1 MSASTWITFLIASII
16 LCVSPGPGAL
26 SSMSSGMRYG
36 WARGM
41 WNVLGMQT
49 ATTVN
54 ITIIAL
60 GLGAILVSSTTAF
73 EILKWCG
80 VLYLVYLGIM
90 KWRETPLAFDARVAA
105 NTAPGDGAAWGIF
118 TTGFL
123 VNLTNPKGLIFL
135 LAVLPQF
142 IDPAK
147 PQALQYVILTA
158 TLVSVDL
165 IVMGCYTG
173 LAAKVLRLLK
183 DPRHIRWTNRFLGS
197 LFVGAGA
204 ALAAFKRAG

>member
-1 MSASTWITFLIASII
+1 MALSVWVAFLAATIV

-36 WARGM
+36 WSRGM
-41 WNVLGMQT
+41 WNVLGMQA
-49 ATTVN
+49 ATLLN
-54 ITIIAL
+54 ITVIAL
-60 GLGAILVSSTTAF
+60 GLGAILLASKTAF

-80 VLYLVYLGIM
+80 ALYLVYLGIM
-90 KWRETPLAFDARVAA
+90 KWREQALPFDAQAA
-105 NTAPGDGAAWGIF
+105 AAADHSDGTAKGVFMQGL
-118 TTGFL
+118 L
-123 VNLTNPKGLIFL
+123 VNLTNPKGLVFL

-142 IDPAK
+142 VDPHQ
-147 PQALQYVILTA
+147 PQALQYVILAA
-158 TLVSVDL
+158 TLVTVDL

-183 DPRHIRWTNRFLGS
+183 DPGHIRWTNRVVGS

-204 ALAAFKRAG
+204 ALAAFKR